1 MSESSDR
8 SKDLVSSTP
17 EPSPPTVAELEAE
30 IAVTRARLAT
40 TVDELVTR
48 AQPKEIAR
56 RQGENARLAFIDAT
70 RTQDGNLRVE
80 RIAGVVGALLAVIV
94 AIGLLRRRRR

>member
-1 MSESSDR
+1 MSDSSDR
-8 SKDLVSSTP
+8 SKAVVSSTP
-17 EPSPPTVAELEAE
+17 KPTAAQLEAD

-70 RTQDGNLRVE
+70 HTQYGTLRVE
-80 RIAGVVGALLAVIV
+80 RIAGVVGALVAVIV

>member
-1 MSESSDR
+1 MSDSSDR
-8 SKDLVSSTP
+8 SKDVV
-17 EPSPPTVAELEAE
+17 PSGPKPVPPTAAEIEAE

-70 RTQDGNLRVE
+70 HTQDGTLRIE
-80 RIAGVVGALLAVIV
+80 RIAGVVGAVVAVIV
-94 AIGLLRRRRR
+94 AIGLLRRRRG

>member
-1 MSESSDR
+1 MSDSSDR
-8 SKDLVSSTP
+8 SKDVVASTP
-17 EPSPPTVAELEAE
+17 KPPPPTAAQLEAE

-70 RTQDGNLRVE
+70 HTPDGALRVE
-80 RIAGVVGALLAVIV
+80 RIAGVVGALVAVIV
-94 AIGLLRRRRR
+94 AIGLLRRRRD

>member
-1 MSESSDR
+1 MSDSSDR
-8 SKDLVSSTP
+8 SKDVVPSTP
-17 EPSPPTVAELEAE
+17 KPTVAQLEAE

-70 RTQDGNLRVE
+70 HTQYGTLRVE
-80 RIAGVVGALLAVIV
+80 RIASVVGALVAVV
-94 AIGLLRRRRR
+94 VLIGLLRRRRG